1 MILRFLKPCTIK
13 LILKA
18 YSSQDIVLGRRLKSL
33 SFRMTVEV
41 EMESWWAISVIEIFS
56 TSFWAMIALERALFK
71 ENSSRHASR
80 FKVRNVRRL
89 GIHINDIILIL
100 GSLMSSRFV
109 IKCNCSIRFFWMI
122 VWSLF
127 IIDLLGLFF

>member
-1 MILRFLKPCTIK
+1 
-13 LILKA
+13 
-18 YSSQDIVLGRRLKSL
+18 
-33 SFRMTVEV
+33 
-41 EMESWWAISVIEIFS
+41 
-56 TSFWAMIALERALFK
+56 MIALERALFK

-109 IKCNCSIRFFWMI
+109 IKCNCSIRFFRMM
-122 VWSLF
+122 V
-127 IIDLLGLFF
+127 